1 MLYLLMLV
9 LLSYNYY
16 YYLVHTN
23 FPYLIVISKI
33 HHILESTINVLS
45 SDNLVLVDGM
55 VTLIYENFLV
65 TS

>member
-9 LLSYNYY
+9 FLSYNYY
-16 YYLVHTN
+16 YYSVHTN
-23 FPYLIVISKI
+23 FPYLVVICKI
-33 HHILESTINVLS
+33 HRVHGSTINVLS
-45 SDNLVLVDGM
+45 SENLVLVDGM